1 MQNFSGTEQA
11 VEQELNSMNRLQ
23 TLLATNKSTDD
34 LICWGIAFHVTD
46 GRGFY
51 STPIYALIY
60 EALERL
66 SFTGRVLVF
75 ARDADRV
82 GGHPVYLVQ
91 MVPVLGESD
100 TSVQGSTFAQF
111 IEFRNLITELVRED
125 SGMTFLSDL
134 AEIGPAID
142 PALNSILRGDVEL
155 EAGQVVRM
163 TRANPYEV
171 TLFEDE
177 CMAKWPG
184 IETIGAHEEAE

>member
-1 MQNFSGTEQA
+1 
-11 VEQELNSMNRLQ
+11 MNRLQ
-23 TLLATNKSTDD
+23 ALLATNKSTDD

-51 STPIYALIY
+51 STPIYTLIHQ
-60 EALERL
+60 ALERL
-66 SFTGRVLVF
+66 SFTGRMLVF

-100 TSVQGSTFAQF
+100 TSIQGSTFAQF
-111 IEFRNLITELVRED
+111 IEFRNLITDLARED
-125 SGMTFLSDL
+125 AGMTFLSDL

-142 PALNSILRGDVEL
+142 PALNSTLRGDVEL

-163 TRANPYEV
+163 TRANSYEV
-171 TLFEDE
+171 TLFENE

-184 IETIGAHEEAE
+184 IETKGVHEEEE